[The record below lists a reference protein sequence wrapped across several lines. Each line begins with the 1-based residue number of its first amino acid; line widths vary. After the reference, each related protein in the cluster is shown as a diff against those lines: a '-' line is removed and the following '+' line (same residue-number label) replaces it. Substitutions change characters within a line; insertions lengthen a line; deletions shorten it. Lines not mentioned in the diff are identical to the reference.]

1 MKGVNNIV
9 RTPRKGA
16 RLGNRTVVDGKIVL
30 HVKSGKLEDYVT
42 AEEIVEELV
51 GVPVDH
57 IVFQSDMKCDH

>member
-16 RLGNRTVVDGKIVL
+16 RLGNRTIVNGQVVL

-42 AEEIVEELV
+42 AEEIVEELI

-57 IVFQSDMKCDH
+57 IVYRSEIK

>member
-42 AEEIVEELV
+42 AEEIVEELEIGRAHV
-51 GVPVDH
+51 
-57 IVFQSDMKCDH
+57 

>member
-16 RLGNRTVVDGKIVL
+16 RLGNRTIVNGQVVL
-30 HVKSGKLEDYVT
+30 HVKSGKLEDYIT
-42 AEEIVEELV
+42 PEEIVERLV

-57 IVFQSDMKCDH
+57 IVFRSDIK